1 MSAFIIW
8 LMVSGLVM
16 IALYAVYSLLL
27 SGQRQPAFNRTVLVL
42 IYVFSFSSLFL
53 FSLFEPGY
61 DADGSIRVVGI
72 SSFSTSGLRS
82 AGMWL
87 KALLAIYLVGAT
99 VMFMRRLWGQI
110 CLMKIIAR
118 GEKIFRD
125 GYTIVVS
132 DDRSMATF
140 SWWKYIVMNR
150 SDFEEGADMV
160 IAHEQS
166 HLAARHWIDLL
177 VADFALIVQ
186 WFNPASWLMRDELK
200 DIHEFQADERVVAL
214 GYDRQA
220 YQLMLIGKAVG
231 RRVSFVGNSLNH
243 GKLKRRLAMMTAAHS
258 RLTVRSRALLM
269 LPVMALL
276 AVGVNSVYGKEVF
289 GMIDRVVEFS
299 DAKTVIVGLDE
310 PDSPI
315 YIVDGEEIES
325 SAINTVDPSAIKSIT
340 VRKDQSPNGTIY
352 IKTK

>member
-27 SGQRQPAFNRTVLVL
+27 SGQRQPAFNRTVLLL

-61 DADGSIRVVGI
+61 DADGSIRVVGV

-99 VMFMRRLWGQI
+99 VMFVRRLWGQI
-110 CLMKIIAR
+110 CLMRIIAR

-125 GYTIVVS
+125 GYTLVVS

-140 SWWKYIVMNR
+140 SWRKYIVMNR

-186 WFNPASWLMRDELK
+186 WFNPAAWLMRDELK

-243 GKLKRRLAMMTAAHS
+243 GKLKRRLAMMMLRRPA
-258 RLTVRSRALLM
+258 RLVRSRAAVM
-269 LPVMALL
+269 LPVLLLL
-276 AVGVNSVYGKEVF
+276 AMGINSGYGKEVCS
-289 GMIDRVVEFS
+289 MIDNALAIYETKPVS
-299 DAKTVIVGLDE
+299 DGLGNQDSPTVIV
-310 PDSPI
+310 
-315 YIVDGEEIES
+315 DGKEIES
-325 SAINTVDPSAIKSIT
+325 SAINDIDPSTIKVIK